1 MIRIGNLKL
10 SLDDSETLLTK
21 KAARALGV
29 SPRDIKSLHI
39 VKKAV
44 DARDK
49 KDVHFVFSV
58 DVAISGDEQ
67 KTVKKL
73 RRGDITIKPNE
84 DFCPKIAPTAPAK
97 RPVVIGA
104 GPAGLF
110 AALTLAKQ
118 GARPILIERGEPVE
132 ERAKTVRRFWQ
143 AGKLDTSS
151 NVQFGEGGAGAFS
164 DGKLNSGT
172 HDRRRF
178 EVFRTFVE
186 HGAPP
191 EIMYIRNPHIGSD
204 NLPRVVSGI
213 REQIKSLGGDV
224 YFKHTLANIKTKD
237 GRVVAI
243 TCLTSGGEVTF
254 ETDDVVLAVGHSA
267 RDVFSMLLN
276 MNVDMEQKP
285 FSMGVRIE
293 HLQSDI
299 DKCRYGEFAGHKAL
313 GAADYKLSN
322 RYPNGR
328 AAYTFCMCP
337 GGEVIN
343 ASSEEGG
350 LVTNGMSLYA
360 RNKANANSALLVNVL
375 PEDFGGDSPIAG
387 VELQRRIERAAF
399 ALGGGDWSAPAQTVE
414 GFLTGRK
421 TGFGKIHPSF
431 LPGVCEKNISEI
443 FPDYINETLRAGLSG
458 FSRLISAFRDGEAI
472 LTAPETRSSSPVRIN
487 RDEKMQSSLRGL
499 YPCGEGAGYAGGIL
513 SSAVDGIRVAEA
525 VLKI

>member
-10 SLDDSETLLTK
+10 SLDGDDALLTK
-21 KAARALGV
+21 KAARVLGL
-29 SPRDIKSLHI
+29 SPRDIRALHI

-49 KDVHFVFSV
+49 RDIHFVFSV
-58 DVAISGDEQ
+58 DVAVSGDE
-67 KTVKKL
+67 KKIVSRV
-73 RRGDITIKPNE
+73 RRGDVTLKPRE
-84 DFCPKIAPTAPAK
+84 EKHATPSPVIPTK
-97 RPVVIGA
+97 RPVVVGA

-110 AALTLAKQ
+110 AALTLAKK
-118 GARPILIERGEPVE
+118 GAAPILIERGEAVE
-132 ERAKTVRRFWQ
+132 DRARTVSKFWID
-143 AGKLDTSS
+143 GKLNPSS

-172 HDRRRF
+172 HDKRRF

-186 HGAPP
+186 HGAPT

-213 REQIKSLGGDV
+213 REQIRALGGDV
-224 YFKHTLANIKTKD
+224 FFNHTLCGITAKENRVTAVTCKTPD
-237 GRVVAI
+237 GE
-243 TCLTSGGEVTF
+243 TTF
-254 ETDDVVLAVGHSA
+254 ETHAVVLAVGHSA
-267 RDVFSMLLN
+267 RDVFSMLYN
-276 MNVDMEQKP
+276 MGINMEQKP
-285 FSMGVRIE
+285 FSIGVRIE

-299 DKCRYGEFAGHKAL
+299 DRCRYGEFASHPAL

-328 AAYTFCMCP
+328 AVYTFCMCP

-343 ASSEEGG
+343 ASSEQGA

-360 RNKANANSALLVNVL
+360 RNKPNANSALLVNVT
-375 PEDFGGDSPIAG
+375 PEDFGGSSPLAG

-399 ALGGGDWSAPAQTVE
+399 SLGGGAWCAPAQTVE
-414 GFLTGRK
+414 GFLTERK
-421 TGFGKIHPSF
+421 TGFSRIKPSF
-431 LPGVCEKNISEI
+431 LPGVRECNISVL

-458 FSRLISAFRDGEAI
+458 FSRLIPAFRDGDAV
-472 LTAPETRSSSPVRIN
+472 LTAPETRSSSPVRIKRN
-487 RDEKMQSSLRGL
+487 DELMSSLRGL

-525 VLKI
+525 VLNI